1 MAISFYNAGDN
12 AIYDSGQ
19 HFVPQEKYRLGYTPP
34 AAPEVIAKVP
44 GGITNTNA
52 FTNSGGDNY
61 TGGYNFGNTGFQQ
74 AVDARQRNLNKPTD
88 TSTFMGRTM
97 GTVRDFIEPQ
107 SASQIMKDGYQEPRF
122 QPGIIGMMMGKLDN
136 YRNLP
141 QADQA
146 FIAQNMGYTGPTV
159 FGENNSGLGKDPFGI
174 NTRSAKGNYA
184 DYVDKKDLQLTNTLT
199 KKGGKIFDKYAV
211 DPITGQA
218 LDEEEFSYNP
228 VTGKYIGTSA
238 SAIAKANQMNKMN
251 LTKLGFYKSKKK
263 ESEKLR
269 MQEELAKEE
278 AAAQIERAKRG
289 QAPSDPGSRGRD
301 DTPGF
306 GKTAEGNYSNQF
318 EGGDPGLGDPSTGRG
333 REEDDKMAK
342 GGRAGYFF
350 GGRVNYKAGGR
361 TGYFLGGNIEGGYSE
376 SQKDSGGKQ
385 TTTSYGGDSNN
396 PPASNYDYSKLI
408 DQYKEEPD
416 YTLGNIELNKN
427 LTNNTRLNTILN
439 LQKTVEDKEL
449 AGQLELDKRLGP
461 VDTRLTYGTDQKPK
475 LSASYMNYSPTLGG
489 IYANADSSDG
499 LGVNYAYNNIGANA
513 DFDNSGK
520 FERAGITYDNNGV
533 ALGLDTQDGVTA
545 SYSKDIF
552 DGTGQIKAGGRYDPI
567 TGEYNAEGK
576 ISFPFANGGL
586 AGLI

>member
-1 MAISFYNAGDN
+1 MANERARG
-12 AIYDSGQ
+12 
-19 HFVPQEKYRLGYTPP
+19 LGYKFVTDDKYLVDPFSP
-34 AAPEVIAKVP
+34 TD
-44 GGITNTNA
+44 GISYEGDGSPVSYA
-52 FTNSGGDNY
+52 NSGIMAQAPIIYPPINQGGGDD
-61 TGGYNFGNTGFQQ
+61 GGGF
-74 AVDARQRNLNKPTD
+74 
-88 TSTFMGRTM
+88 
-97 GTVRDFIEPQ
+97 
-107 SASQIMKDGYQEPRF
+107 
-122 QPGIIGMMMGKLDN
+122 
-136 YRNLP
+136 
-141 QADQA
+141 
-146 FIAQNMGYTGPTV
+146 TGPTGPGSYDSAFDPETEKQNFNEDIGV
-159 FGENNSGLGKDPFGI
+159 GTVAEEDDEKRNLGIVDALRAMGAFTFGGPLNAINSLRRSDNRNKQKEIDKI
-174 NTRSAKGNYA
+174 NAEI
-184 DYVDKKDLQLTNTLT
+184 D
-199 KKGGKIFDKYAV
+199 
-211 DPITGQA
+211 
-218 LDEEEFSYNP
+218 
-228 VTGKYIGTSA
+228 
-238 SAIAKANQMNKMN
+238 
-251 LTKLGFYKSKKK
+251 
-263 ESEKLR
+263 
-269 MQEELAKEE
+269 
-278 AAAQIERAKRG
+278 AQYG
-289 QAPSDPGSRGRD
+289 PSDPGSRGRD

-306 GKTAEGNYSNQF
+306 GKTSTGNYTNQF
-318 EGGDPGLGDPSTGRG
+318 DGGDPGQGDPSTGRG

-361 TGYFLGGNIEGGYSE
+361 TDAE
-376 SQKDSGGKQ
+376 SQYGEDSAGSYDSSQNKSGRQ
-385 TTTSYGGDSNN
+385 QSYGGNDNN
-396 PPASNYDYSKLI
+396 PPVSNYDYSKLVE
-408 DQYKEEPD
+408 QYKEEPD

-461 VDTRLTYGTDQKPK
+461 VDTTLTYGTDQKPK
-475 LSASYMNYSPTLGG
+475 LSASYVNYSPTLGG